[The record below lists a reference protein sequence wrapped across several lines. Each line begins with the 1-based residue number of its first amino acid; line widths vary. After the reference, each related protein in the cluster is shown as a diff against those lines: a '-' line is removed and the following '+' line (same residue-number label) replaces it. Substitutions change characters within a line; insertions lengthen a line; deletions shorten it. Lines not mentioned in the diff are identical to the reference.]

1 MELAFIGLGN
11 MGHHMAANV
20 LAAGHR
26 LTVHDLRVEAAND
39 LVAAG
44 AVWADS
50 PRAAAEAA
58 EAVLLSLPGPRDV
71 EAVVRGDDGVL
82 AGLDGGDAIIDLS
95 TNAPAT
101 VRALAEL
108 AADRGVGFLD
118 APVSGGTRG
127 AREATL
133 AVMVGGD
140 RALFDRFHDVL
151 SAIGANVFH
160 TGDVG
165 TGNVAKLINNQLAFV
180 SMMAMNEA
188 LLIGVK
194 AGIDPVLLR
203 QIVQAS
209 SGQSFAWT
217 NGAVAVLK
225 DRLPPRFTTNLAC
238 KDIGLAQ
245 ELAGQTG
252 VDSPLGRLT
261 RELLEGYRANGFADE
276 DVLATIR
283 AVEEQAG
290 ATVRGTWHD

>member
-26 LTVHDLRVEAAND
+26 LTVHDLRVDAGRE

-50 PRAAAEAA
+50 PQAAAETA
-58 EAVLLSLPGPRDV
+58 EAVLLSLPAPRDV
-71 EAVVRGDDGVL
+71 EEVVTGADGVL
-82 AGLDGGDAIIDLS
+82 AGLDAGDAIIDLS
-95 TNAPAT
+95 TNAPST
-101 VRALAEL
+101 VRALAQL
-108 AADRGVGFLD
+108 AAGRGVGFLD

-127 AREATL
+127 AREGTL

-140 RALFDRFHDVL
+140 HAVFERFHSVFT
-151 SAIGANVFH
+151 AIGANVFH

-188 LLIGVK
+188 LLIAVK

-203 QIVQAS
+203 EIVQAS

-217 NGAVAVLK
+217 NGALAVLR
-225 DRLPPRFTTNLAC
+225 DRLPPRFTTTLAC

-245 ELAGQTG
+245 ELAQQTG
-252 VDSPLGRLT
+252 VEAPLGRLT
-261 RELLEGYRANGFADE
+261 RQLLEGYRAEGFADE

-283 AVEEQAG
+283 AVERQAG